1 MIPYALTG
9 HVHENEISTHLGRP
23 VRFHPHVA
31 PFFRGI
37 TLTIAVDLGTPVTA
51 ESLVSEFRA
60 FYADESL
67 VRVQAEIPEIPALNP
82 RTGVCIGG
90 FSVDA
95 RDAQRAS
102 FVVVLD
108 NLLKGAASQALQ
120 NINLALGLDELTGIT
135 SPGNKRSRNMSDP
148 IWKKSG
154 KHEVPEAIMRFL
166 AGQDVVLDRELL
178 PFDIRASRAHARG
191 LARIGVLS
199 DDQAGAMGRELDALA
214 DAFASGEFVLEQ
226 SYEDGHSAIEAWL
239 TERLGETGKRIH
251 AGRSRNDQVAVALRL
266 YLKDRLQQ
274 LASLC
279 GDIAEVAL
287 KRAHERARG
296 AAARAYPSSAGH
308 AKFAGAVVGRPRRS
322 VRRQRRAGRC
332 DPRLA
337 RCIPLGTASGFGVNL
352 ALDRDGVAEELGFAR
367 LAVNPQ
373 NAQAARGKVEL
384 RAIDALAA
392 ATADL
397 RRLCWDLSLYASQE
411 FGYVKVSPEFC
422 TGSSIMP
429 NKLNPDGVELL
440 RALHS
445 TVVGA
450 RAELDSVLSLPSGYQ
465 RDLQD
470 TKPPVLRA
478 FSRGLEGLA
487 LVPALLAGLAWNH
500 ERMLSAIGPAMHATD
515 RANELVAEGMSF
527 REAYR
532 KVGDELDQ
540 LAERSASDSLA
551 ARVSPGG
558 CGDLLLDRIEARL
571 DAVRALAKS

>member
-1 MIPYALTG
+1 
-9 HVHENEISTHLGRP
+9 
-23 VRFHPHVA
+23 
-31 PFFRGI
+31 
-37 TLTIAVDLGTPVTA
+37 
-51 ESLVSEFRA
+51 
-60 FYADESL
+60 
-67 VRVQAEIPEIPALNP
+67 
-82 RTGVCIGG
+82 
-90 FSVDA
+90 
-95 RDAQRAS
+95 
-102 FVVVLD
+102 
-108 NLLKGAASQALQ
+108 
-120 NINLALGLDELTGIT
+120 
-135 SPGNKRSRNMSDP
+135 MSDP

-166 AGQDVVLDRELL
+166 AGQDVELDRELL
-178 PFDIRASRAHARG
+178 PFDIRACRAHARG

-199 DDQAGAMGRELDALA
+199 DDQAGAMGRELDALV
-214 DAFASGEFVLEQ
+214 DALAAGEFVLDHRF
-226 SYEDGHSAIEAWL
+226 EDGHSAIEAWL

-266 YLKDRLQQ
+266 YLKDRLQR
-274 LASLC
+274 LAGLC

-287 KRAHERARG
+287 QRAHAERDVPLPGHTHLQQAM
-296 AAARAYPSSAGH
+296 PSSLGLWWAGH
-308 AKFAGAVVGRPRRS
+308 AEAFVDNAE
-322 VRRQRRAGRC
+322 
-332 DPRLA
+332 LA
-337 RCIPLGTASGFGVNL
+337 AAIRDWLDASPLGTASGFGVNL
-352 ALDRDGVAEELGFAR
+352 PLDRDGVAEELGFAR

-392 ATADL
+392 ATSDL

-440 RALHS
+440 RALHA

-478 FSRGLEGLA
+478 FGRGLEGLA
-487 LVPALLAGLAWNH
+487 LVPALLAGLEWNR
-500 ERMLSAIGPAMHATD
+500 ERMIAAIGAPMHATD
-515 RANELVAEGMSF
+515 LANELVAEGMSF
-527 REAYR
+527 RDAYR

-540 LAERSASDSLA
+540 LAEREAADSLA

-558 CGDLLLDRIEARL
+558 CGNLLLDRIEGRL
-571 DAVRALAKS
+571 RAVRSRARE

>member
-1 MIPYALTG
+1 
-9 HVHENEISTHLGRP
+9 
-23 VRFHPHVA
+23 
-31 PFFRGI
+31 
-37 TLTIAVDLGTPVTA
+37 
-51 ESLVSEFRA
+51 
-60 FYADESL
+60 
-67 VRVQAEIPEIPALNP
+67 
-82 RTGVCIGG
+82 
-90 FSVDA
+90 
-95 RDAQRAS
+95 
-102 FVVVLD
+102 
-108 NLLKGAASQALQ
+108 
-120 NINLALGLDELTGIT
+120 
-135 SPGNKRSRNMSDP
+135 MSDP

-154 KHEVPEAIMRFL
+154 KHDVPDAIMRFL
-166 AGQDVVLDRELL
+166 AGQDVELDRELL
-178 PFDIRASRAHARG
+178 PFDIRASRAHARA

-214 DAFASGEFVLEQ
+214 DAFASGEFLLDHRF
-226 SYEDGHSAIEAWL
+226 EDGHSAIEAWL

-266 YLKDRLQQ
+266 YLKDRLQR
-274 LASLC
+274 LAGLC

-287 KRAHERARG
+287 QRAHAERDVALPG
-296 AAARAYPSSAGH
+296 HTHLQQAMPSSLGLWWAGH
-308 AKFAGAVVGRPRRS
+308 AEAFIDNAE
-322 VRRQRRAGRC
+322 
-332 DPRLA
+332 LA
-337 RCIPLGTASGFGVNL
+337 AAIHDWLDASPLGTASGFGVNL

-367 LAVNPQ
+367 LVVNPQ

-384 RAIDALAA
+384 RALDALAA
-392 ATADL
+392 ATSDL

-440 RALHS
+440 RALHA

-450 RAELDSVLSLPSGYQ
+450 RAELDAVLSLPSGYQ

-470 TKPPVLRA
+470 SKPPVLRA
-478 FSRGLEGLA
+478 FGRGLEGLA
-487 LVPALLAGLAWNH
+487 LVPTLLAGLEWKP
-500 ERMLSAIGPAMHATD
+500 ERMLAGMGAPMHATD

-527 REAYR
+527 RDAYR

-540 LAERSASDSLA
+540 LAERNAADSLS

-571 DAVRALAKS
+571 RAVRPRARE